1 MTGGEI
7 VVLEKEARVFKRK
20 DGKWLLYIP
29 KDIGDDSQFPFKEKS
44 NRVLISIDP
53 VSKVLVVTTASP
65 ESK

>member
-1 MTGGEI
+1 LTGGEI
-7 VVLEKEARVFKRK
+7 VVLEKEGRVFKRK

-29 KDIGDDSQFPFKEKS
+29 KDLGDDSQFPFKEES

-53 VSKVLVVTTASP
+53 VSKVLVVTTAPP

>member
-53 VSKVLVVTTASP
+53 VSKVLVVTTAPP